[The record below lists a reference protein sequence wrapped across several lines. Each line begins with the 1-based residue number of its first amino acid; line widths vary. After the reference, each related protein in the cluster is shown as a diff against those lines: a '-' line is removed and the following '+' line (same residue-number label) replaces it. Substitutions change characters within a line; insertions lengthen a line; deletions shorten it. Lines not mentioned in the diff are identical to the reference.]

1 MNKEDIKVRFNNG
14 ILTIS
19 GEKKSVLEQGDPDSR
34 FHRKESRS
42 GSFSRSVALPDD
54 ASQNLTAKYENG
66 VLKICVRKLPEE
78 QKPGQE
84 IKVMHTLWL
93 PLLMRTNLD

>member
-19 GEKKSVLEQGDPDSR
+19 GEKKSELEQGDPNSR
-34 FHRKESRS
+34 YYRKESRS
-42 GSFSRSVALPDD
+42 GSFTRSVALPDD
-54 ASQNLTAKYENG
+54 ASQELNAKYENG
-66 VLKICVRKLPEE
+66 VLKINVKKLPEE

-84 IKVMHTLWL
+84 IKVANIQQFDSFSIC
-93 PLLMRTNLD
+93 PF